1 MPEPGTQTDSTTV
14 SDGTEASW
22 MDNYPSL
29 ADPEVRKTMS
39 KYADEDAA
47 MAGAVEAQRKL
58 GKPYLLPETH
68 DKLTDDQKTEIRA
81 NVAKMN
87 GVPDSPDGY
96 EIKISEDAK
105 SNIDEQT
112 LEEFKKF
119 AHERDFSEAHVQEL
133 IDFQLSF
140 AERQGKTRISS
151 IENMQKTTLEQR
163 TKDLSGDENA
173 AALESE
179 WIMRHL
185 KKCAYTVDE
194 SGNQVLDKDMWKAFC
209 TRNFFNNKGHEL
221 VLMRALGPWAKQEE
235 ATGGSPQA
243 GGPMAGAKGSLA
255 YKEMDSK

>member
-1 MPEPGTQTDSTTV
+1 MPEPGTQTDSTTA

-68 DKLTDDQKTEIRA
+68 EKLTDEQKTEIRA

-96 EIKISEDAK
+96 EIKISDDAK

-112 LEEFKKF
+112 IEEFKKF
-119 AHERDFSEAHVQEL
+119 AHERGFSPAHAQEL
-133 IDFQLSF
+133 IDFQLAF
-140 AERQGKTRISS
+140 VERQGKARISS
-151 IENMQKTTLEQR
+151 IEGMQKTTLEQR
-163 TKDLSGDENA
+163 TADWGGDENA
-173 AALESE
+173 AALETE
-179 WIMRHL
+179 WVMRHL

-194 SGNQVLDKDMWKAFC
+194 SGNQVFDKGMWEAFC

-221 VLMRALGPWAKQEE
+221 VLLRALGPWAKQEE
-235 ATGGSPQA
+235 ATGGSPE
-243 GGPMAGAKGSLA
+243 GGGMMAATKGSLS
-255 YKEMDSK
+255 YSEMDKK